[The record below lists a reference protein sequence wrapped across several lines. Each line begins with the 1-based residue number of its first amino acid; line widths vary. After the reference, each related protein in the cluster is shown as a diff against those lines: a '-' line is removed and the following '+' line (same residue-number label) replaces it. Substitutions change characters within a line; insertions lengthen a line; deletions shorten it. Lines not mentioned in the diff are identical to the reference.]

1 MCLLLN
7 RLGLCFVI
15 ALLACIFH
23 SVRALKPPPRLS
35 ALWGGG
41 PMNILPASKAAKQFA
56 LPAVF
61 LFRIIIAPL
70 AVRAVSVAVD
80 SRDAHR
86 AAPKHPVLARNQQ
99 LAF

>member
-35 ALWGGG
+35 ALWGGTYEH
-41 PMNILPASKAAKQFA
+41 S
-56 LPAVF
+56 
-61 LFRIIIAPL
+61 
-70 AVRAVSVAVD
+70 SCE
-80 SRDAHR
+80 
-86 AAPKHPVLARNQQ
+86 
-99 LAF
+99 